1 MSDIQFV
8 NPEFLWLL
16 IAIPLFLGLGWYYRL
31 RRNLSFRYVLRTN
44 TDEPPKSWRSR
55 LQFLPVVLRSLAWV
69 ALVLALARPRTSTMN
84 QKTMSTAGID
94 VVVALDVS
102 TSMKAMDFKP
112 NRLEAAKRVAS
123 EFISE
128 RPQDRFGLVLY
139 AGESFTQ
146 TPLTSDHRIVQS
158 AMSLVDFGKIDDGTA
173 IGMGLATAVNRLK
186 DSEAKSKVIILMS
199 DGVNNSGFIDPKT
212 AADLA
217 STYRIRV
224 YTIGVGTEGKA
235 PYPQTLTNGR
245 TQVVPIDVQIDEPL
259 LRDIASRTGGR
270 YFRATDDEKLIEI
283 YSEIDQMERTKLS
296 ELTFYQY
303 TELFYGLLAA
313 AMGLIFLA
321 EAWNKIIAKKLL

>member
-1 MSDIQFV
+1 
-8 NPEFLWLL
+8 
-16 IAIPLFLGLGWYYRL
+16 
-31 RRNLSFRYVLRTN
+31 
-44 TDEPPKSWRSR
+44 
-55 LQFLPVVLRSLAWV
+55 
-69 ALVLALARPRTSTMN
+69 MN
-84 QKTMSTAGID
+84 TAGID

-123 EFISE
+123 EFISD

-158 AMSLVDFGKIDDGTA
+158 AMSTVDFGKIDDGTA

-217 STYRIRV
+217 STYNIRV

-235 PYPQTLTNGR
+235 PYPQTLPNGR
-245 TQVVPIDVQIDEPL
+245 TQMVPIDVQIDEPL
-259 LRDIASRTGGR
+259 LRDIASRTEGR
-270 YFRATDDEKLIEI
+270 YFRATDDQKLMEI

-313 AMGLIFLA
+313 AMGLILVA
-321 EAWNKIIAKKLL
+321 EFWNKIIAKKLL

>member
-1 MSDIQFV
+1 MRDIQFV

-16 IAIPLFLGLGWYYRL
+16 VAIPLFLGLGWYFRL
-31 RRNLSFRYVLRTN
+31 RRNLSFHYVLHTGA
-44 TDEPPKSWRSR
+44 DEPPKSWRSR
-55 LQFLPVVLRSLAWV
+55 LHFLPVVLRSLAWI
-69 ALVLALARPRTSTMN
+69 ALVVALARPRTSTMN
-84 QKTMSTAGID
+84 QKTMNTAGID

-123 EFISE
+123 EFISD

-158 AMSLVDFGKIDDGTA
+158 AMTTVDFGKIDDGTA

-217 STYRIRV
+217 STYNIRV

-235 PYPQTLTNGR
+235 PYPQTLPNGR
-245 TQVVPIDVQIDEPL
+245 TQMVPIDVQIDEPL
-259 LRDIASRTGGR
+259 LRDIASRTEGR
-270 YFRATDDEKLIEI
+270 YFRATDDQKLMEI

-313 AMGLIFLA
+313 AMGLILVA
-321 EAWNKIIAKKLL
+321 EFWNKIIAKKLL